1 MEHETRKNAESWREE
16 ARLLRAIAHPV
27 RLTVLEVL
35 CKGPQCVNDL
45 NALVDISQP
54 HLSQHMAA
62 LRKAGLVASH
72 INGPLRCYYVLR
84 PSLVRGLIRLLQ
96 QEHPVEEQDRASVIQ
111 QVQRPPA
118 TAKSCCAPSAPRP

>member
-1 MEHETRKNAESWREE
+1 MV
-16 ARLLRAIAHPV
+16 LAI
-27 RLTVLEVL
+27 L
-35 CKGPQCVNDL
+35 CKGPQCVNEL

-84 PSLVRGLIRLLQ
+84 PTLVRGLIQLLE
-96 QEHPVEEQDRASVIQ
+96 QEHPIEEQSRDSVIQ
-111 QVQRPPA
+111 QLEHSSA
-118 TAKSCCAPSAPRP
+118 TTKFCCPSSSTDQ